1 MKRQEKIIDYLE
13 KDGSWLTGK
22 ELAYLMSVSDRT
34 IRSDVGKIND
44 FYGFNL
50 IQSNRREGYRLSKG
64 EMTAKT
70 IETPLSMAI
79 PQTANERALF
89 LLKHLLV
96 SKKEINLIR
105 FISFASLACWCHQL
119 SNDTLR
125 RISLLSGRYTG
136 RSLLYVG

>member
-1 MKRQEKIIDYLE
+1 MLTKRQEKIIDYLE

-64 EMTAKT
+64 EMTAKG
-70 IETPLSMAI
+70 
-79 PQTANERALF
+79 
-89 LLKHLLV
+89 HV
-96 SKKEINLIR
+96 
-105 FISFASLACWCHQL
+105 
-119 SNDTLR
+119 
-125 RISLLSGRYTG
+125 
-136 RSLLYVG
+136 